1 MVQIKFYKDQNGKSP
16 IEDFLN
22 DLNSKQALKV
32 TWVLNLIEEH
42 DNIPKSYLKK
52 LKNTNNIWEVRV
64 QSGNNAYRLMC
75 FKYMGNLIILTN
87 GFHKKT
93 QKTPRKEI
101 LLAEKRK
108 ADWLRRNT
116 K

>member
-1 MVQIKFYKDQNGKSP
+1 MFEIKFYKDENGRSP
-16 IEDFLN
+16 IEDFL
-22 DLNSKQALKV
+22 DKLNSKQTLKI
-32 TWVLNLIEEH
+32 TWVLNLIEDHE
-42 DNIPKSYLKK
+42 NIPKTYLKK
-52 LKNTNNIWEVRV
+52 LTNTDDIWEIRI

-75 FKYMGNLIILTN
+75 FKFRRKIIVLTN

-93 QKTPRKEI
+93 QKTPKNEI

-108 ADWLRRNT
+108 ADWLRRNA